1 MSEIHCGLTD
11 IVVRGWRSCALE
23 INVNIV
29 VSQHNMDF
37 IKPEPDPG
45 GLEFQSSAPSE
56 HQVTDVK
63 HEEPALINC
72 QLVKNENEVSCMI

>member
-1 MSEIHCGLTD
+1 
-11 IVVRGWRSCALE
+11 
-23 INVNIV
+23 VNIV

-45 GLEFQSSAPSE
+45 GQEFQSSAPSE

-63 HEEPALINC
+63 HEEPGGINF
-72 QLVKNENEVSCMI
+72 QLLKTENEVSCMTCAHC